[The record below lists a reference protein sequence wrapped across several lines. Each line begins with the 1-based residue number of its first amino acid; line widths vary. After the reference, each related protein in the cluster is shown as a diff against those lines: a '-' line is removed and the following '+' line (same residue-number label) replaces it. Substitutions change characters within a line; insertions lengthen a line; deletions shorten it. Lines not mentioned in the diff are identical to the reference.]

1 MSLMLRAVGVALASL
16 AVLLVLRGTKGELAV
31 FVKALGVLLLFGMVI
46 SELSNGVTEICEI
59 VSSMIDSSSFVSV
72 AVSVMVK
79 ALGIALI
86 GRICSDV
93 CKECGE
99 NGIAQGVEAVAGAV
113 IFSLSLPILAEIL
126 NFASDVLSRGS

>member
-31 FVKALGVLLLFGMVI
+31 FVKALGVLLLFGMTV
-46 SELSNGVTEICEI
+46 SKLSSGVTEICEI
-59 VSSMIDSSSFVSV
+59 VSAMIDPSSFVSV

-86 GRICSDV
+86 GKICADV

-99 NGIAQGVEAVAGAV
+99 NGIAQGVEAVAGVV